1 MSCERSVM
9 TVDCTSCPVRG
20 RRCDECVVTFLLAPG
35 SAELRMDA
43 AESAAVS
50 IFVAAG
56 LVSAAS
62 TPGLHARR
70 EPLEHWEGVRAVG

>member
-1 MSCERSVM
+1 MSCERPAM

-62 TPGLHARR
+62 TP
-70 EPLEHWEGVRAVG
+70 EPVEHWEGVRAVG

>member
-1 MSCERSVM
+1 M
-9 TVDCTSCPVRG
+9 TVDCMTCPVRG

-56 LVSAAS
+56 LVRATSA
-62 TPGLHARR
+62 PGLHARR
-70 EPLEHWEGVRAVG
+70 EPVEHWEGVRAVG